1 MVYAVDV
8 FENREDDLV
17 RKVLTKYFSSKEEAL
32 KYFEWYNE
40 FYAPLQSEF
49 YAPLQSIL
57 TYADGPYE
65 L

>member
-1 MVYAVDV
+1 MMVYAVDV

-17 RKVLTKYFSSKEEAL
+17 RKVFTRYFDNKEAAL
-32 KYFEWYNE
+32 EYYKWYNDI
-40 FYAPLQSEF
+40 FSPANQDP
-49 YAPLQSIL
+49 

>member
-1 MVYAVDV
+1 MMVYAVDI

-17 RKVLTKYFSSKEEAL
+17 RKVLTRYFDNKEEAI
-32 KYFEWYNE
+32 KYRKWYNDI
-40 FYAPLQSEF
+40 FSPTNQD
-49 YAPLQSIL
+49 P